1 MLFRSKKIYRRDTE
15 VIYPPVDTDKFKCEI
30 NKDNYYLAASRLVPY
45 KRIDLIAKAFTK
57 MPDKKLVIL
66 GEGPD
71 YKKIKAITGKN
82 IEFVGYQEGDKLS
95 EYMQKAKAFV
105 FAAEEDFGIMVV
117 EALSSGTPV
126 IAFNK
131 GGATETIKNN
141 VNGILFNEQSVESIM
156 QAINDFEKIENSFD
170 SISLSDYAKQFD
182 RKIFEEK
189 LNKFITDKSDEFFN
203 KSS

>member
-1 MLFRSKKIYRRDTE
+1 
-15 VIYPPVDTDKFKCEI
+15 
-30 NKDNYYLAASRLVPY
+30 
-45 KRIDLIAKAFTK
+45 
-57 MPDKKLVIL
+57 
-66 GEGPD
+66 
-71 YKKIKAITGKN
+71 
-82 IEFVGYQEGDKLS
+82 
-95 EYMQKAKAFV
+95 MQKAKAFV

-141 VNGILFNEQSVESIM
+141 INGILFNEQSVESIM
-156 QAINDFEKIENSFD
+156 QAINDFEKTENSFN
-170 SISLSDYAKQFD
+170 SNTLSDYAKQFD

-189 LNKFITDKSDEFFN
+189 LNKFIYDKCEEFFN